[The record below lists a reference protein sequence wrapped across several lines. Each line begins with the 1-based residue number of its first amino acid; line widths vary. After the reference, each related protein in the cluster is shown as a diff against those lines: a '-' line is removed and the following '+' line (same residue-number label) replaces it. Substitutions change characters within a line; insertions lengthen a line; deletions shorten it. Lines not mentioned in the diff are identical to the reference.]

1 MTTSMSLSPLKSIN
15 KSEEEVL
22 MKEVCFGVAAFIL
35 ANVMV
40 GGLRI
45 VFGPTRADR
54 MLVSQFFGTS
64 AVAILLLLSEAA
76 SRPDLRDLAMVFVA
90 LAAVTTFAFVHS
102 YASAS
107 SDETTVNEE

>member
-1 MTTSMSLSPLKSIN
+1 MTASMSLGLAEFIN

-22 MKEVCFGVAAFIL
+22 MKEACFGVAAFIL
-35 ANVMV
+35 ANVLV

-64 AVAILLLLSEAA
+64 AVAVLLLLSEAT

-102 YASAS
+102 YAKAS
-107 SDETTVNEE
+107 DDETMTNEE